1 MKGELIPVWA
11 EMQAHVWMKLKRR
24 AALHP
29 DLFCELY
36 RELNG
41 ALRTPKTVEEL
52 ADITDSPD
60 QAQRQFRKTAA
71 NDIRNERA
79 LIAFLE
85 GVHEVLTDL
94 GGDALSNTYFNLLEA
109 FLDRF
114 SLRYELRRPCS
125 LCPTLPGIFARLI
138 SDLRTKASTDAH
150 LSALLYDFEASVR
163 DLQADRS
170 ETKLKTCVQ
179 KQMNLLEALG
189 RQCPGVRGATLGAI
203 CDQVGTW
210 PHDQLR
216 ESLKRLYGFASDYPG
231 IRHGG
236 TPANA
241 LRPIELRDL
250 VGVTIAL
257 VGLSTYVT
265 PAFDGELVY
274 WEPA

>member
-1 MKGELIPVWA
+1 MKGELLPVWT
-11 EMQAHVWMKLKRR
+11 EMQSHVWMKLKRR
-24 AALHP
+24 STLHP

-52 ADITDSPD
+52 ADITDNPD
-60 QAQRQFRKTAA
+60 QAQRQFRKTTAS
-71 NDIRNERA
+71 DLRNERA

-138 SDLRTKASTDAH
+138 SDLRSRTNADAH
-150 LSALLYDFEASVR
+150 LSALLSDFEASVR
-163 DLQADRS
+163 DLQADRGES
-170 ETKLKTCVQ
+170 KLKTCVQ

-189 RQCPGVRGATLGAI
+189 RQCPGVRGATLGVI

-257 VGLSTYVT
+257 VGLSTYVI
-265 PAFDGELVY
+265 PSFDGELVY
-274 WEPA
+274 WEPV